1 MLDLNNFQFG
11 KVLGRSNNTVR
22 EAKDLSTGKTVAV
35 KVMKIPKT
43 EIALLQEIMN
53 EALILA

>member
-22 EAKDLSTGKTVAV
+22 EAKDLTTNKTVAV

-43 EIALLQEIMN
+43 EIALL
-53 EALILA
+53 